1 MSTEYGVGR
10 LKLVV
15 IIMRLLVRSLDR
27 SGKYSLDSK
36 LSPFRIKGVGDKR
49 VYLSIAVPLGLLSG
63 RPRLDCPIFRQSV
76 FSISCLNLSLP
87 NGIEKRDASRIECIS
102 SPDSVVEKNSR

>member
-15 IIMRLLVRSLDR
+15 IIMRLLVRSLGR

-49 VYLSIAVPLGLLSG
+49 VYLSIAVPLGLLNSPAPRFSHSA
-63 RPRLDCPIFRQSV
+63 RPSQIGVHLRAHQQPSHEGH
-76 FSISCLNLSLP
+76 P
-87 NGIEKRDASRIECIS
+87 GT
-102 SPDSVVEKNSR
+102 

>member
-15 IIMRLLVRSLDR
+15 IIMRLLVKSLDR

-36 LSPFRIKGVGDKR
+36 LSPFRIKGIKGVGDKR
-49 VYLSIAVPLGLLSG
+49 VYLSIAVPLSLLSG
-63 RPRLDCPIFRQSV
+63 RPRH
-76 FSISCLNLSLP
+76 
-87 NGIEKRDASRIECIS
+87 GGRI
-102 SPDSVVEKNSR
+102 